1 TGRLPK
7 TQQRLEHV
15 HTCAL
20 DADAIHSFEHTAAV
34 TREQRVLALPL
45 RRLQLHL
52 QRLLDARRKLRR
64 DLVLRPAK
72 DYRAHR
78 FRQELAAVVFVRAGG
93 HESRDRPER
102 GRRSEHS
109 WIQKLEQTP
118 QLLEPVLDR
127 RAAQRETMARLDQ

>member
-1 TGRLPK
+1 MTGRLPK

-34 TREQRVLALPL
+34 TREQRVIELPL
-45 RRLQLHL
+45 RRLQLHF

-64 DLVLRPAK
+64 DLVLGAAE
-72 DYRAHR
+72 DHRAHR
-78 FRQELAAVVFVRAGG
+78 FRQELAAVVFVRPLPRG
-93 HESRDRPER
+93 HESGDRAER
-102 GRRSEHS
+102 RGWPEHS

-118 QLLEPVLDR
+118 
-127 RAAQRETMARLDQ
+127 